1 MKWWGFTF
9 LLVSLLSSVYCYES
23 ENYIITLSYLIRS
36 YEKTLFIEI
45 PTFNDTLILNLRTS
59 AWIKWS
65 PTGNYI
71 TYWDDDSSK
80 VIIRKMPNF
89 RYVNSMRNS
98 AYFAYI
104 FFGGD
109 TFVDCTNESFGCV
122 CRLYSPPFFT
132 FYSDSFVLPR
142 NSVYNILGCTND
154 GRFFLIDNIL
164 DSTITHNY
172 LYDRLRDTI
181 LLLDNYCA
189 LTRSGLLICPRISR
203 FYSAPVIWISYVYC
217 LDIINLYDLRDTV
230 RIENLYL
237 HQHLYWPL
245 CAQTYDIANNENK
258 LFIPILID
266 SFRFRPGIIS
276 VDLTRGEID
285 DTIYPEQIYPDSF
298 VDIVNLT
305 VSPDGRYSIL
315 EVGFPYFYP
324 YPPPNRTVSAKLF
337 YDLHDKRILRL
348 IDSTSNLYV
357 CATFSPVPMRLVS
370 KVSELRESKSIN
382 TTISLTS
389 SSIIILLNSC
399 EKSNNFSLLDL
410 TGRTVHRW
418 QVEPKDG
425 DKVILP
431 LPEGLPNGVY
441 LLRAGSG
448 KIVGKVVLMR

>member
-1 MKWWGFTF
+1 MARYSIVILVFLSITF
-9 LLVSLLSSVYCYES
+9 CDMLD
-23 ENYIITLSYLIRS
+23 NYVITLNYLICS
-36 YEKTLFIEI
+36 HENTLFIEA
-45 PTFNDTLILNLRTS
+45 PSFRDTIIVDSRTS
-59 AWIKWS
+59 AWIEWS
-65 PTGNYI
+65 PTGHYI
-71 TYWDDDSSK
+71 AYWDSDSSK
-80 VIIRKMPNF
+80 VILRKMPNF
-89 RYVNSMRNS
+89 NYVNSMRNT
-98 AYFAYI
+98 AYFAYT
-104 FFGGD
+104 FNKD
-109 TFVDCTNESFGCV
+109 TFINCAEEYFGCV
-122 CRLYSPPFFT
+122 CRLYSPPNFT
-132 FYSDSFVLPR
+132 SYSDSFILPK

-154 GRFFLIDNIL
+154 GRFFLIDNLL
-164 DSTITHNY
+164 DSTLTRNY
-172 LYDRLRDTI
+172 IYDRTRDTI
-181 LLLDNYCA
+181 LLLDDYCA

-203 FYSAPVIWISYVYC
+203 FYSAPVILLSYVYS
-217 LDIINLYDLRDTV
+217 LNIINLYDLRDTV
-230 RIENLYL
+230 RIDNLYL

-276 VDLTRGEID
+276 IDLTRGEIK

-298 VDIVNLT
+298 VDILNLT
-305 VSPDGRYSIL
+305 VSPDGKYSIL
-315 EVGFPYFYP
+315 EIGFPYFYP

-389 SSIIILLNSC
+389 NSIIILLNSC

-425 DKVILP
+425 DKIILP

-441 LLRAGSG
+441 LLRAGGG
-448 KIVGKVVLMR
+448 KIVGKVVLVR

>member
-1 MKWWGFTF
+1 MARYSIVI
-9 LLVSLLSSVYCYES
+9 LVLLSITFCDILD
-23 ENYIITLSYLIRS
+23 NYVITLNYLICS
-36 YEKTLFIEI
+36 HENTLFIET
-45 PTFNDTLILNLRTS
+45 PSFRDTIIVDSRTS
-59 AWIKWS
+59 AWIEWS
-65 PTGNYI
+65 PTGHYI
-71 TYWDDDSSK
+71 AYWDSDSSK
-80 VIIRKMPNF
+80 VILRKMPNF
-89 RYVNSMRNS
+89 NYVNSMRNT
-98 AYFAYI
+98 AYFAYT
-104 FFGGD
+104 FNKD
-109 TFVDCTNESFGCV
+109 TFINCAEEYFGCV
-122 CRLYSPPFFT
+122 CRLHSPPNFT
-132 FYSDSFVLPR
+132 SYSDSFILPK

-154 GRFFLIDNIL
+154 GRFFLIDNLL
-164 DSTITHNY
+164 DSTLTRNY
-172 LYDRLRDTI
+172 IYDRTRDTI
-181 LLLDNYCA
+181 LLLDDYCA

-203 FYSAPVIWISYVYC
+203 FYSAPVILLSYVYS
-217 LDIINLYDLRDTV
+217 LNIINLYDLRDTV
-230 RIENLYL
+230 RIDNLYL

-276 VDLTRGEID
+276 IDLTRGEIK

-298 VDIVNLT
+298 VDLLNLT

-389 SSIIILLNSC
+389 NSIIILLNSC

-425 DKVILP
+425 DKIILP
-431 LPEGLPNGVY
+431 LPERLPNGVY

-448 KIVGKVVLMR
+448 KIVGKVVLVR

>member
-1 MKWWGFTF
+1 MARYSIVILVFLSITF
-9 LLVSLLSSVYCYES
+9 CDMLD
-23 ENYIITLSYLIRS
+23 NYVITLNYLICS
-36 YEKTLFIEI
+36 HENTLFIEA
-45 PTFNDTLILNLRTS
+45 PSFRDTIIVDSRTS
-59 AWIKWS
+59 AWIEWS
-65 PTGNYI
+65 PTGHYI
-71 TYWDDDSSK
+71 AYWDSDSSK
-80 VIIRKMPNF
+80 VILRKMPNF
-89 RYVNSMRNS
+89 NYVNSMRNT
-98 AYFAYI
+98 AYFAYT
-104 FFGGD
+104 FNKD
-109 TFVDCTNESFGCV
+109 TFINCAEEYFGCV
-122 CRLYSPPFFT
+122 CRLYSPPNFT
-132 FYSDSFVLPR
+132 SYSDSFILPK

-154 GRFFLIDNIL
+154 GRFFLIDNLL
-164 DSTITHNY
+164 DSTLTRNY
-172 LYDRLRDTI
+172 IYDRTRDTI
-181 LLLDNYCA
+181 LLLDDYCA

-203 FYSAPVIWISYVYC
+203 FYSAPVILLSYVYS
-217 LDIINLYDLRDTV
+217 LNIINLYDLRDTV
-230 RIENLYL
+230 RIDNLYL

-276 VDLTRGEID
+276 IDLTRGEIK

-298 VDIVNLT
+298 VDILNLT
-305 VSPDGRYSIL
+305 VSPDGKYSIL
-315 EVGFPYFYP
+315 EIGFPYFYP

-389 SSIIILLNSC
+389 NSIIILLNSC

-425 DKVILP
+425 DKIILP

-448 KIVGKVVLMR
+448 KIVGKVVLVR